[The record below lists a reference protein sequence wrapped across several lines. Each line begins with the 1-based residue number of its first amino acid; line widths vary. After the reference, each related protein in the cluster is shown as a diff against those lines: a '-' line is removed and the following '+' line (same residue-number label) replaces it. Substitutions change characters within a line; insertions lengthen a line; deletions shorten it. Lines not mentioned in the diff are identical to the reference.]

1 MNEMTINLNMDSEK
15 NIVIKN
21 SITENSYIIEYNTKE
36 ITAQGI
42 YDVLSYKPNTIYKIE
57 NNIEKVTDENTKVY
71 FQDVIDLVKTII
83 DDINVITNN
92 ELNGKWFINNKNC

>member
-1 MNEMTINLNMDSEK
+1 MNEMTINLNIDSEK

-42 YDVLSYKPNTIYKIE
+42 YDVLSYKPNNIYKIE

-92 ELNGKWFINNKNC
+92 ELNDK

>member
-1 MNEMTINLNMDSEK
+1 MNEMTINLNIDSEK

-42 YDVLSYKPNTIYKIE
+42 YDVLSYKPNAIYKIE

-92 ELNGKWFINNKNC
+92 ELNGK

>member
-92 ELNGKWFINNKNC
+92 ELNGK

>member
-1 MNEMTINLNMDSEK
+1 MNEMTINLNIDSEK

-92 ELNGKWFINNKNC
+92 ELNSD

>member
-1 MNEMTINLNMDSEK
+1 MNEMTINLNIDIQK
-15 NIVIKN
+15 NIIIKN
-21 SITENSYIIEYNTKE
+21 SITGNSYTIEYNTKE

-57 NNIEKVTDENTKVY
+57 NNIENVTDENTKTY

-83 DDINVITNN
+83 NDINDLTNN
-92 ELNGKWFINNKNC
+92 ELNDD

>member
-1 MNEMTINLNMDSEK
+1 MNEMTINLNIDSEK

-57 NNIEKVTDENTKVY
+57 NNIEKVTEENTKIY

-92 ELNGKWFINNKNC
+92 ELNSD

>member
-1 MNEMTINLNMDSEK
+1 MNEMTINLNIDSEK
-15 NIVIKN
+15 NIVMKN

-71 FQDVIDLVKTII
+71 FQDIIDLVKTII

-92 ELNGKWFINNKNC
+92 ELNDE

>member
-1 MNEMTINLNMDSEK
+1 MNEMTINLNIDSEK

-42 YDVLSYKPNTIYKIE
+42 YDVLSYKPNAIYKIE

-92 ELNGKWFINNKNC
+92 ELNDE

>member
-21 SITENSYIIEYNTKE
+21 SITENSYVIEYNTKE

-92 ELNGKWFINNKNC
+92 ELNGK